1 MLTIPSQ
8 GASIKHRRTFPVHL
22 LCSLLKVR
30 TDQRM
35 ITALFSIDWL
45 STTGISSPLASITP
59 NGWKN
64 CAFIWITERKNV
76 ALHHPLVDRLA
87 RPKGPRSQDL
97 KVRPRQNTQALA
109 SAQRSM
115 MSRRHPS
122 PRSRDHR
129 PPLHYRSVARIV
141 CPTKITCA
149 DSEQSV
155 RLTR

>member
-1 MLTIPSQ
+1 MILSK

-35 ITALFSIDWL
+35 ITALFFSIDWQ
-45 STTGISSPLASITP
+45 STTGTSSPLDSITP

-64 CAFIWITERKNV
+64 CAFIWITVRKNV

-87 RPKGPRSQDL
+87 CPKSLRSHDL
-97 KVRPRQNTQALA
+97 KVRPRQTTKALA

-115 MSRRHPS
+115 RPRRHPS

-129 PPLHYRSVARIV
+129 PPLNYRSMARIV